1 MPNPI
6 HFLRTVLTLDAATCL
21 AMGALLVA
29 AAGPLSGPLDL
40 PVALL
45 FEAGL
50 LLFPS
55 AAFML
60 WAARRTD
67 RLEWPVRAIAWLNL
81 GWAAASFAVIALLA
95 PGPLGTAFIAV
106 QALAVAGLA
115 AVEFHGLSLFRRAFA

>member
-1 MPNPI
+1 MTNPI
-6 HFLRTVLTLDAATCL
+6 HFLRTVLTLDAVTCL
-21 AMGALLVA
+21 AMGVLLVA
-29 AAGPLSGPLDL
+29 SAGPLAALLDL
-40 PVALL
+40 PQVLL

-60 WAARRTD
+60 WASRRTD

-81 GWAAASFAVIALLA
+81 GWTAASFAVIALLA
-95 PGPLGTAFIAV
+95 PNALGAAFLAA

-115 AVEFHGLSLFRRAFA
+115 GLELYGLSLFRRAFA

>member
-1 MPNPI
+1 MTNPI
-6 HFLRTVLTLDAATCL
+6 HFLRTVLTLDAVTCF

-29 AAGPLSGPLDL
+29 AAGPLAGLLDL
-40 PVALL
+40 PVVLL

-67 RLEWPVRAIAWLNL
+67 RLEWPVRAIAWLNI
-81 GWAAASFAVIALLA
+81 GWVAASVAVIAIA
-95 PGPLGTAFIAV
+95 QPNALGTAFVAAQAV
-106 QALAVAGLA
+106 AVAGLA
-115 AVEFHGLSLFRRAFA
+115 ALEFHGLSLFRRAFG

>member
-1 MPNPI
+1 MTNPI
-6 HFLRTVLTLDAATCL
+6 HFLRTVLTLDAITCL

-40 PVALL
+40 PAALL

-55 AAFML
+55 AGFML

-81 GWAAASFAVIALLA
+81 GWVAASFAVIGLLT
-95 PGPLGTAFIAV
+95 PGLLGTGFVTV

-115 AVEFHGLSLFRRAFA
+115 GAEFHGLSLFRRAFA

>member
-1 MPNPI
+1 MTNPI
-6 HFLRTVLTLDAATCL
+6 HFLRTVLTIDAVTCL
-21 AMGALLVA
+21 AMGAMLVA
-29 AAGPLSGPLDL
+29 AAGPLAGLLDL
-40 PVALL
+40 PAALL

-67 RLEWPVRAIAWLNL
+67 RLEWPVRAIALLNL
-81 GWAAASFAVIALLA
+81 GWTAASFAVIALFAPNTLGAAFLA
-95 PGPLGTAFIAV
+95 A

-115 AVEFHGLSLFRRAFA
+115 ALEFHGLSLFRRAFA